1 MAGLFSGLSGIRQ
14 PDALFNDGGPLPPA
28 SAGNLQT
35 GFNATTSAN
44 INSTSALLNDIKPYA
59 YGESDRISSDI
70 NYKNTPVKVQKIVP
84 MLQIPLAA
92 SNHTANLSHS
102 VDDGDMA
109 FVLRREGTANSKRLT
124 PGQDII
130 ADSKLAVKMS
140 RVVDAVVNLPT
151 LNYLLAL
158 LQTTE
163 TNANHSKRMAFF
175 TELGLSSNDTIWKSQ
190 NEVKAR
196 KFLQKVHLFGSV
208 IGSEKQGGQHEG
220 GSTVDWPVNFI
231 TTMCVDGF
239 CDNLVNFWRN
249 VNVHAGD
256 DLVLYLEEC
265 EVSRFDLNH
274 YYKNKFPTQT
284 FTEKRRCFQL
294 IPRVRDIVAQSPK
307 NVMHFARS
315 QMSAAPMHAKPVG
328 NAQNDTLNMSGGL
341 MQVTVQ
347 PTILGGVNSC
357 QPTTTNQTGYYKTKQ
372 NDSSNLQIVEN
383 TASSMPL
390 FRERAVQMFHKKR
403 SIHESQDDKPSGM
416 AFNAAPAPQKS
427 VAPAPQMSVAPAPQK
442 SVAPA
447 PQKSA
452 APAPQKSAAPAPQK
466 SAAPAPQ
473 KSAAPAPQKSAAPAP
488 QKSAAPTPKTAGDQ
502 SNNMK
507 ATSPTKAAPPQPKSS
522 MVKALASGIS
532 KVAEKASSSYKASP
546 KSSAPISAGIE
557 GGSGAI
563 AHVLGSVDSKVRVEK
578 L

>member
-190 NEVKAR
+190 DEVKAR

-284 FTEKRRCFQL
+284 FTQKCTCFQL

-427 VAPAPQMSVAPAPQK
+427 VAPAPQKSVAPAPQK
-442 SVAPA
+442 SV
-447 PQKSA
+447 
-452 APAPQKSAAPAPQK
+452 
-466 SAAPAPQ
+466 
-473 KSAAPAPQKSAAPAP
+473 APAPQKSAAPAP